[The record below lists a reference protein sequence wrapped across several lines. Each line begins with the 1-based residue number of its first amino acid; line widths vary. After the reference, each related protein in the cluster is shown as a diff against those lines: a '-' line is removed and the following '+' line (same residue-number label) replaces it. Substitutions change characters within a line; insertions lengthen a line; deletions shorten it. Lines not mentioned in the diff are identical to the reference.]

1 MSPQPYVFPESAS
14 PQLKVVQDYIK
25 YVAIFD
31 FEKLS
36 TLTTEDLV
44 YKMRPASLGVPDRTR
59 AELFAILAQLRD
71 SLNGVPFTVSRFGL
85 RCPHSHVHDRNPISA
100 RQDIVYDVNDE
111 VGKTWVHVHFFHF
124 SRIES
129 PDADFLTLIQVKNE
143 PLDLEIVFFFE
154 FGVGPHALKIISFTE
169 FLDTKRYLE
178 LNPES

>member
-44 YKMRPASLGVPDRTR
+44 YKTRPR
-59 AELFAILAQLRD
+59 AWLRD
-71 SLNGVPFTVSRFGL
+71 SLNGVPFT
-85 RCPHSHVHDRNPISA
+85 
-100 RQDIVYDVNDE
+100 
-111 VGKTWVHVHFFHF
+111 
-124 SRIES
+124 
-129 PDADFLTLIQVKNE
+129 VKNE

-154 FGVGPHALKIISFTE
+154 FGVGPRALKITSFTE